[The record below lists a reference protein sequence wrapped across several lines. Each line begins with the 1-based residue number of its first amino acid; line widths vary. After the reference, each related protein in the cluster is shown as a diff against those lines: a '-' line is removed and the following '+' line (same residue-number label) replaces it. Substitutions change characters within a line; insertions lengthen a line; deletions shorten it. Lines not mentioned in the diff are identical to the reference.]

1 MRGRASPLDPS
12 RALNPDALIA
22 RTNIDR
28 HLEGRQPLDTYY
40 LGDLS
45 ADATPTIL
53 SRLDNVPRAERKFL
67 VSRLEGEADDWRSW
81 SWSRSH
87 AQDTLDDYVRSVAAA
102 SR

>member
-1 MRGRASPLDPS
+1 V
-12 RALNPDALIA
+12 LNPDALIA

-28 HLEGRQPLDTYY
+28 HVEGRHQLDADY

-53 SRLDNVPRAERKFL
+53 SRLDDVPRADRKHL
-67 VSRLEGEADDWRSW
+67 VEHLDGAADDWRTW
-81 SWSRSH
+81 NWSRSS
-87 AQDTLDDYVRSVAAA
+87 AQDALDDYASSVAAA